1 MIERFKKILEKEGLQ
16 PRELAAK
23 LGVQPSAIS
32 HILNGR
38 NNPGVAI
45 LQNVMTVFPNINPEW
60 LLLGKEPMYK
70 NEKAL
75 QRNLFDQQYEE
86 NPKIEISEPQKSDK
100 MSVTHVQDVKPQTI
114 IKEVVTQLPPKE
126 ILRIVVYY
134 SDNTFQEFKPEV

>member
-1 MIERFKKILEKEGLQ
+1 MVERFKKILEKEGLQ

-75 QRNLFDQQYEE
+75 QRDLFGQQYDEK
-86 NPKIEISEPQKSDK
+86 PKIEFSEPQKPQNQPAFI
-100 MSVTHVQDVKPQTI
+100 VQEPQPQAI
-114 IKEVVTQLPPKE
+114 IKEVVHQLPPKE

-134 SDNTFQEFKPEV
+134 SDNTFQEFKSN

>member
-1 MIERFKKILEKEGLQ
+1 MVERFKKILEKEGLQ

-75 QRNLFDQQYEE
+75 QRDLFGQQYDE
-86 NPKIEISEPQKSDK
+86 NPKIEFSEPQKPVKSPDFFI
-100 MSVTHVQDVKPQTI
+100 QEPKPQTI
-114 IKEVVTQLPPKE
+114 IKDVVHQLPPKE

-134 SDNTFQEFKPEV
+134 SDNTFQEFKQ